1 MPTIWDLCSEVYRLD
16 LMRRLEETLALA
28 GFRRI
33 AGVDEAG
40 RGCLAGPV
48 VAAAVVPRTD
58 LPIPGVDDSK
68 KLPAAERERLA
79 ARIRE
84 TACAWAV
91 VAVDAETIDRTDIL
105 RATRRAMLEAV
116 ERLAPAADVVVTDAV
131 PLPGLAQPCLPVV
144 KGDAWSYA
152 VACASI
158 VAKVERD
165 RRMAEL
171 DRAYPHY
178 GFVRHKGYGAPEH
191 REALVRFG
199 PSPVHRLTFGSV
211 VPRAAAGAH

>member
-1 MPTIWDLCSEVYRLD
+1 VPTIWDLCSEVYRLD

-48 VAAAVVPRTD
+48 VAAAVVPRPD

-68 KLPAAERERLA
+68 KLPPAERERLA

-91 VAVDAETIDRTDIL
+91 VEVDAEAIDRTDIL

-116 ERLAPAADVVVTDAV
+116 ERLAPAPDVVVTDAV
-131 PLPGLAQPCLPVV
+131 PLPGLARPCLPVV
-144 KGDAWSYA
+144 KGDGWSYA

-158 VAKVERD
+158 LAKVERD

-178 GFVRHKGYGAPEH
+178 GFARHKGYGAPEH
-191 REALVRFG
+191 REALARFG
-199 PSPVHRLTFGSV
+199 PCPVHRLTFGSV
-211 VPRAAAGAH
+211 VPRAAAGAR